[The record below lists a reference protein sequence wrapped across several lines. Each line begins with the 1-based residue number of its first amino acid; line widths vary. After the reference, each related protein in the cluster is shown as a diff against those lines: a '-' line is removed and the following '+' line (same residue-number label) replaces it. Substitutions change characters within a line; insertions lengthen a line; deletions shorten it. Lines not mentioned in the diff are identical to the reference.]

1 MILLVIVLAV
11 IKLVVSNRFATFGQ
25 RLTQIDQE
33 KTGLKKQKIL
43 LEEEI
48 YQLTSLEKIKEGA
61 RELGFEQAREVVYY
75 GRDVP
80 VALR

>member
-1 MILLVIVLAV
+1 MIILVIALAV

-33 KTGLKKQKIL
+33 KTDLKKEKIL
-43 LEEEI
+43 LEEEV
-48 YQLTSLEKIKEGA
+48 YQLTSLERIKEGA
-61 RELGFEQAREVVYY
+61 RELGFGQEREIVYY